1 MANMSETSA
10 AADTS
15 ETSAAADTNLVP
27 IKLCRD
33 SGRYTDDV
41 FVCVNGHPYLIKR
54 GETVMVPPAV
64 AEVLKNAEEQR
75 EKAAL
80 NSEKLQNDFEKASR
94 SLGIDL

>member
-1 MANMSETSA
+1 MAKMSK
-10 AADTS
+10 
-15 ETSAAADTNLVP
+15 TSAAADTNLVP
-27 IKLCRD
+27 VKLFRD

-64 AEVLKNAEEQR
+64 AEVLRNAEEQR

-80 NSEKLQNDFEKASR
+80 NSEKLQNEFQKASAER
-94 SLGIDL
+94 GLSF

>member
-1 MANMSETSA
+1 MANMSKSA
-10 AADTS
+10 SVTGGD
-15 ETSAAADTNLVP
+15 LVP
-27 IKLCRD
+27 VKLFRD

>member
-1 MANMSETSA
+1 MANMSKTSA
-10 AADTS
+10 AAD
-15 ETSAAADTNLVP
+15 ANLVP
-27 IKLCRD
+27 VKLFRD

-75 EKAAL
+75 EKAAM
-80 NSEKLQNDFEKASR
+80 NSEKLQDEFKRTSR

>member
-1 MANMSETSA
+1 M
-10 AADTS
+10 
-15 ETSAAADTNLVP
+15 
-27 IKLCRD
+27 
-33 SGRYTDDV
+33 
-41 FVCVNGHPYLIKR
+41 YLIKR